1 MKNPDSNVNTGRDVA
16 IAVHMG
22 NQAAETEK
30 TQFWKDEYSRYRDQ
44 LKIIYKW
51 ALGLKTDSYEKFR

>member
-30 TQFWKDEYSRYRDQ
+30 TQFWKDEYS
-44 LKIIYKW
+44 
-51 ALGLKTDSYEKFR
+51 G

>member
-1 MKNPDSNVNTGRDVA
+1 MKKPDSNVNTGRDVA

-30 TQFWKDEYSRYRDQ
+30 TQRTQYCKDEYC
-44 LKIIYKW
+44 
-51 ALGLKTDSYEKFR
+51 G